1 MTIDQDT
8 ERELTSE
15 TGHGH
20 GCWEIFAEH
29 AVEAGRAATGR
40 HDDEVDGVTL
50 WIKYEEFLAAG
61 GCEREIGCPGTEYE
75 GDE

>member
-20 GCWEIFAEH
+20 GCWEIFAEK

-40 HDDEVDGVTL
+40 HDDEVGGVTL
-50 WIKYEEFLAAG
+50 WIEYEEFLAAG
-61 GCEREIGCPGTEYE
+61 GCEWSEGCPDVVIE
-75 GDE
+75 GE